1 MNSDGLAPFVA
12 RVDVLDFGLKPLRHY
27 LSEAVVQDLQRYAHR
42 RSFNDGQ
49 AVHNRGDDRARMGIV
64 AQGKFRLGRFQH
76 DGTFKLL
83 SMLGPGAHY
92 GDVALQRSAYT
103 QDVYAIGRS
112 EADLIDGASLD
123 ALLRDHPDFAIALW
137 RCNTA
142 RLNAVLEL
150 YDDART
156 LPVTARLAKVLYVHM
171 GRGEVPD
178 GVACLQRE
186 LAELLGVST
195 VAVGNAMK
203 ALEGA
208 GLIRSGYRQVIV
220 PDKARLKAWLR
231 KSGAA

>member
-1 MNSDGLAPFVA
+1 M
-12 RVDVLDFGLKPLRHY
+12 DVLDFGLKPLSTY
-27 LSEAVVQDLQRYAHR
+27 LPDAVWQDLQKRAHR
-42 RSFNDGQ
+42 RSFDDGQ
-49 AVHNRGDDRARMGIV
+49 ALHRQGDDRARLCIV
-64 AQGKFRLGRFQH
+64 AEGKVRFGRFQH
-76 DGTFKLL
+76 DGSFKLL

-92 GDVALQRSAYT
+92 GDVALERRAFT
-103 QDVYAIGRS
+103 QNVHAVGPCEIDA
-112 EADLIDGASLD
+112 IDGAALD

-156 LPVTARLAKVLYVHM
+156 LPVAARLAKVLYVHT

-178 GVACLQRE
+178 GVACVQRE
-186 LAELLGVST
+186 LAELLGVTT

-203 ALEGA
+203 ALERE
-208 GLIRSGYRQVIV
+208 GLVEPGYRRVIV
-220 PDKARLKAWLR
+220 PDKAQLKAWLR

>member
-1 MNSDGLAPFVA
+1 M
-12 RVDVLDFGLKPLRHY
+12 DVLDFGLKPLSTY
-27 LSEAVVQDLQRYAHR
+27 LSDAVRHDLQQRAKR
-42 RSFNDGQ
+42 RIFGDGQ
-49 AVHNRGDDRARMGIV
+49 ALHRQGDDRARLCLV
-64 AQGKFRLGRFQH
+64 AEGKVRFGRFQH
-76 DGTFKLL
+76 DGSFKLL

-92 GDVALQRSAYT
+92 GDVALERRAFT
-103 QDVYAIGRS
+103 QNVHAVGPCEIDS
-112 EADLIDGASLD
+112 IDGVALD
-123 ALLRDHPDFAIALW
+123 ALLRDHPDFAVALW

-156 LPVTARLAKVLYVHM
+156 LPVMARLAKVLYVHT

-186 LAELLGVST
+186 LAELLGVTT

-203 ALEGA
+203 ALERA
-208 GLIRSGYRQVIV
+208 GLVEPGYRRVIV

-231 KSGAA
+231 KSGVA

>member
-1 MNSDGLAPFVA
+1 M
-12 RVDVLDFGLKPLRHY
+12 DVLDFGLKPLSSY
-27 LSEAVVQDLQRYAHR
+27 LSGAVWQDVQLHAQR

-49 AVHNRGDDRARMGIV
+49 TLHRQGDDRARLCII
-64 AQGKFRLGRFQH
+64 AEGKVRFGRYQH
-76 DGTFKLL
+76 DGSFKLL
-83 SMLGPGAHY
+83 SMMGPGAHY
-92 GDVALQRSAYT
+92 GDVALERRAFT
-103 QDVYAIGRS
+103 QNVHAVGHCEIDA
-112 EADLIDGASLD
+112 IDGAALD

-156 LPVTARLAKVLYVHM
+156 LPVTARLAKVLYVHT
-171 GRGEVPD
+171 GRGALPD

-186 LAELLGVST
+186 LAELLGVTT

-203 ALEGA
+203 ALERA
-208 GLIRSGYRQVIV
+208 GLVEPGYRRVIV

-231 KSGAA
+231 QSGAA